1 MFKILCAIIL
11 IIISK
16 VLIVDDDEDIAELI
30 SLILK
35 KEQIDSKIINN
46 PLTAL
51 DFIKSHDFDYDLI
64 LLDIM
69 MPDLSGTELCSKI
82 RDLVNIPI
90 IFVSAKS
97 EMIDKIV
104 GYEIG
109 GDDYITK
116 PFDNTELLLKV
127 KSHLRLNK
135 RNNSKGIGKVINIGK
150 IALNTESYE
159 VKNNGERVDLST
171 REFELL
177 RYLMENAGIALSK
190 EQIYEA
196 VWGSEYGDIGT
207 VAVNIKSLRDKL
219 NDNDEYIITI
229 WGYGYK
235 FNKSVDLND

>member
-1 MFKILCAIIL
+1 M
-11 IIISK
+11 SK
-16 VLIVDDDEDIAELI
+16 VLIVDDDKDIAEVI
-30 SLILK
+30 SLVLK
-35 KEQIDSKIINN
+35 KEQIDSSIINDSSK
-46 PLTAL
+46 AL
-51 DFIKSHDFDYDLI
+51 EVISSKNFDYDLI

-69 MPDLSGTELCSKI
+69 MPGLSGTEVCSRV
-82 RDLVNIPI
+82 RDIVNIPI

-97 EMIDKIV
+97 EMVDKIV

-116 PFDNTELLLKV
+116 PFDNTELVLKV

-135 RNNSKGIGKVINIGK
+135 RSNLRNVANIIKIGEIS
-150 IALNTESYE
+150 LNTESFE
-159 VKNNGERVDLST
+159 VKKNDKRVDLST

-190 EQIYEA
+190 EQIFEN

-207 VAVNIKSLRDKL
+207 VAVNIKSVRDKL
-219 NDNDEYIITI
+219 EDNDKYILTI

-235 FNKSVDLND
+235 FVRVIDNETNI

>member
-1 MFKILCAIIL
+1 MA
-11 IIISK
+11 K
-16 VLIVDDDEDIAELI
+16 VLIVDDDKDIAEVI
-30 SLILK
+30 SLVLK
-35 KEQIDSKIINN
+35 KEQIDSSIINDSSK
-46 PLTAL
+46 AL
-51 DFIKSHDFDYDLI
+51 EVISSKNFDYDLI

-69 MPDLSGTELCSKI
+69 MPGLSGTEVCSRV
-82 RDLVNIPI
+82 RDIVNIPI

-97 EMIDKIV
+97 EMVDKVV

-116 PFDNTELLLKV
+116 PFDNTELVLKV

-135 RNNSKGIGKVINIGK
+135 RSNLRNVGNIIKIGEIS
-150 IALNTESYE
+150 LNTESFE
-159 VKNNGERVDLST
+159 VKKNDKRVDLST

-190 EQIYEA
+190 EQIFEN

-207 VAVNIKSLRDKL
+207 VAVNIKSVRDKL
-219 NDNDEYIITI
+219 EDNDKYILTI

-235 FNKSVDLND
+235 FVRVIDDETNI

>member
-1 MFKILCAIIL
+1 M
-11 IIISK
+11 SK
-16 VLIVDDDEDIAELI
+16 VLIVDDDQDISELI

-51 DFIKSHDFDYDLI
+51 DFIKSPDFDYDLI

-135 RNNSKGIGKVINIGK
+135 RTNNRGTGKVISIGK
-150 IALNTESYE
+150 ITLNTESYE
-159 VKNNGERVDLST
+159 VKNNGEKVDLST

-190 EQIYEA
+190 EQIFEA

>member
-1 MFKILCAIIL
+1 MPR
-11 IIISK
+11 
-16 VLIVDDDEDIAELI
+16 VLIVDDDKDISELI
-30 SLILK
+30 SLVLK
-35 KEQIDSKIINN
+35 KDGIDSDIINDSVS
-46 PLTAL
+46 AL
-51 DFIKSHDFDYDLI
+51 NNINSGDISYDLI

-69 MPDLSGTELCSKI
+69 MPELSGTELCSKV
-82 RDLVNIPI
+82 REKVNVPI

-135 RNNSKGIGKVINIGK
+135 RSNNIVRGNLIKIGEIS
-150 IALNTESYE
+150 LNTESFE
-159 VKNNGERVDLST
+159 VKKNDKRVDLST

-177 RYLMENAGIALSK
+177 RYLMENAGVALSK
-190 EQIYEA
+190 EQIFEA

-207 VAVNIKSLRDKL
+207 VAVNIKSVRDKL
-219 NDNDEYIITI
+219 EDNNKYILTI

-235 FNKSVDLND
+235 FVRVVEDETNI

>member
-1 MFKILCAIIL
+1 M
-11 IIISK
+11 SK

>member
-1 MFKILCAIIL
+1 MP
-11 IIISK
+11 K
-16 VLIVDDDEDIAELI
+16 VLIIDDDRDISELI
-30 SLILK
+30 SLVLK
-35 KEQIDSKIINN
+35 KDGISSNIINDAV
-46 PLTAL
+46 LAL
-51 DFIKSHDFDYDLI
+51 NIINSNDFDYDLI

-69 MPDLSGTELCSKI
+69 MPELSGTELCSKI
-82 RDLVNIPI
+82 RDKVNIPI

-135 RNNSKGIGKVINIGK
+135 RSNNVKGSIIKIGDIS
-150 IALNTESYE
+150 LNTESFE
-159 VKNNGERVDLST
+159 VKKNDKRVDLST

-177 RYLMENAGIALSK
+177 KYLMENAGIALSK
-190 EQIYEA
+190 EKIFEA

-207 VAVNIKSLRDKL
+207 VAVNIKSVRDKL
-219 NDNDEYIITI
+219 EDNGKYILTI

-235 FNKSVDLND
+235 FVRVVDNEENV

>member
-1 MFKILCAIIL
+1 MP
-11 IIISK
+11 K
-16 VLIVDDDEDIAELI
+16 VLIIDDDRDISELI
-30 SLILK
+30 SLVLK
-35 KEQIDSKIINN
+35 KDGISSNIINDAV
-46 PLTAL
+46 LAL
-51 DFIKSHDFDYDLI
+51 NVINSNDFDYDLI

-69 MPDLSGTELCSKI
+69 MPELSGTELCSKI
-82 RDLVNIPI
+82 RDKVNIPI

-97 EMIDKIV
+97 EMVDKIV

-135 RNNSKGIGKVINIGK
+135 RSNNVKGSIIKIGDIS
-150 IALNTESYE
+150 LNTESFE
-159 VKNNGERVDLST
+159 VKKDDKRVDLST

-177 RYLMENAGIALSK
+177 KYLMENAGIALSK
-190 EQIYEA
+190 EKIFEA

-207 VAVNIKSLRDKL
+207 VAVNIKSVRDKL
-219 NDNDEYIITI
+219 EDNGKYILTI

-235 FNKSVDLND
+235 FVRVVDNEENI